1 MGILFP
7 FASNEEKD
15 MLVATIGAFWGA
27 NVTWLVLA
35 IGPLLVAYSFIDA
48 CRLILKTEY
57 TLQAKAADWAQ
68 GGIWGLALGLGAV
81 SIVTLLVSPRVFDK
95 WFTYPEIVLQTP
107 MPLLS
112 AVLVWMPWR
121 SPQRLPNTTDKGA
134 RAPFRYAINLLILAF
149 GGLAYSFYPYVV
161 PEKLTIY
168 EAASAPESL
177 FIILVGTVFVL
188 PMIGGYTALGVQGK
202 GSRAALRLSIS

>member
-15 MLVATIGAFWGA
+15 MLVATIGPFWGA

-57 TLQAKAADWAQ
+57 TLQAKAVDWAQ

-112 AVLVWMPWR
+112 AVLIWMPWR
-121 SPQRLPNTTDKGA
+121 SLQRLPNTTDKRCAGTV
-134 RAPFRYAINLLILAF
+134 PLCHQPV
-149 GGLAYSFYPYVV
+149 YSGVWR
-161 PEKLTIY
+161 IG
-168 EAASAPESL
+168 
-177 FIILVGTVFVL
+177 ILVLSLRG
-188 PMIGGYTALGVQGK
+188 PGK
-202 GSRAALRLSIS
+202 TDDL